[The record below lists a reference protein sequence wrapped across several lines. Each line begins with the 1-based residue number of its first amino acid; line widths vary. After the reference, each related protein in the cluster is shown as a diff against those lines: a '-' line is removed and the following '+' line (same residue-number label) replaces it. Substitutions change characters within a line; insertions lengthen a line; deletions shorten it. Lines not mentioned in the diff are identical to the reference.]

1 MAETDP
7 LPYLV
12 AIFAL
17 ITSGV
22 FHRWFYRRYGAAV
35 FQSFVA
41 KLSVGAWFLLAIA
54 LLLLALGRIG
64 IDELYQ
70 CTLAALLSA
79 AASYQTIKRRFP
91 FR

>member
-1 MAETDP
+1 MAETNP
-7 LPYLV
+7 LPYLI
-12 AIFAL
+12 AIVAL

-22 FHRWFYRRYGAAV
+22 FHGWFYRRYGAAV

-41 KLSVGAWFLLAIA
+41 KLSVGAWVLLATA
-54 LLLLALGRIG
+54 LLLMVLGRIG

-79 AASYQTIKRRFP
+79 AAAYQTAKRRFP